1 MKNLHERDHALRYTE
16 PGRWVRIAIWAI
28 KGMVATAFLV
38 AGYLKLSGQPKMV
51 AEFGEIGLGQGVR
64 YLTGGI
70 EVTAAALL
78 LVPRTAFVGAI
89 ALLGICFGA
98 LIAQLG
104 PLHGDIVHVFVL
116 GGLVALVAW
125 INRR

>member
-1 MKNLHERDHALRYTE
+1 MKNLHEKDYAPGYTR
-16 PGRWVRIAIWAI
+16 PSRWVRIAIWAL
-28 KGMVATAFLV
+28 KGMVAIAFLV

-51 AEFGEIGLGQGVR
+51 AEFGEIGLGQGFR

-70 EVTAAALL
+70 EVIAAALL
-78 LVPRTAFVGAI
+78 LMPRTAFVGAI
-89 ALLGICFGA
+89 ALLGICVGA

-125 INRR
+125 VNRR